1 MIRTPQQNS
10 KAPMSRRLTRA
21 GLPLLILAAAFFIGS
36 HLMDSKPKAEKRPR
50 TALPPLVRW
59 EEARTTNHPV
69 TVSAMG
75 TVRASAQIDLKARVG
90 GQVEW
95 LAPAL
100 VPGGRFKKG
109 EILIK
114 LDKADLDIS
123 LALAGAKVQQAR
135 ADLSLEQGSQEVAR
149 KELALMETTMG
160 HRVKDQSLALRLP
173 QLKIAEANLALAEA
187 DLDKALL
194 DLARSEIRA
203 PFGGIVLSRSAP
215 VGTLVTEGQTV
226 ATLADDD
233 TWWVEA
239 TLPVKDLAWLRLPKA
254 NETHG
259 SQTRVLTQ
267 TGAAF
272 RGRLIQVLGDLS
284 DMSRMARVL
293 IEVDDPMEQAAAT
306 GAPPLLLNSYV
317 TAELEGKP
325 LRDIIALP
333 DRALRDGNE
342 VWVADGDTLRIRT
355 VRIVWREGATVF
367 TDRGIAPGER
377 VILSDLS
384 SPADGM
390 KIRTRGEKK
399 DKKAS
404 GGPAGG

>member
-1 MIRTPQQNS
+1 MIRTPQPNP
-10 KAPMSRRLTRA
+10 KAPLSPLLVRV
-21 GLPLLILAAAFFIGS
+21 GLPLFILAAAFLLAS
-36 HLMDSKPKAEKRPR
+36 HLMETRPKAEKRPR
-50 TALPPLVRW
+50 TSLPPLVRW
-59 EEARTTNHPV
+59 EETQLSDHPV
-69 TVSAMG
+69 TVTAMG
-75 TVRASAQIDLKARVG
+75 TVRASSQIDLKARVG

-109 EILIK
+109 DVLVK

-203 PFGGIVLSRSAP
+203 PFDGIVLARSASM
-215 VGTLVTEGQTV
+215 GTLVTEGQTV
-226 ATLADDD
+226 ATLASDAV
-233 TWWVEA
+233 WWVEA
-239 TLPVKDLAWLRLPKA
+239 TLPVSNLAWLRIQKDNNGQASRARILPRSGG
-254 NETHG
+254 TFQG
-259 SQTRVLTQ
+259 QL
-267 TGAAF
+267 
-272 RGRLIQVLGDLS
+272 LQVLGDLN
-284 DMSRMARVL
+284 DTSRMARVL
-293 IEVDDPMEQAAAT
+293 IEVADPMEQAAAT

-317 TAELEGKP
+317 TAELEGTP
-325 LRDIIALP
+325 LRGIIALP

-342 VWVADGDTLRIRT
+342 VWVADGETLRIRT
-355 VRIVWREGATVF
+355 VRIAWREGATVF
-367 TDRGIAPGER
+367 TDRGLSPGER

-390 KIRTRGEKK
+390 KIRTGEKK
-399 DKKAS
+399 P
-404 GGPAGG
+404 PAAR